1 MSAIRHLLLNPQAT
15 LHASDR
21 SWERDIPWETVKHVA
36 NNGISSPSKDRP
48 DRMVTEAR
56 DPNNIDHHIKVV
68 TDNPPTRFVTVIRD
82 TSRPFKDTLLA
93 RQTAEAREHEAKA
106 KKATSK
112 ARQKEQLE
120 KKRARTPKP
129 KNK

>member
-1 MSAIRHLLLNPQAT
+1 MSAIKHLLLNPQAT

-36 NNGISSPSKDRP
+36 ENGISSPSKDRD

-56 DPNNIDHHIKVV
+56 DPENIDHVIKVV
-68 TDNPPTRFVTVIRD
+68 TDRPATRFVTVIRD
-82 TSRPFKDTLLA
+82 TSRPFKDTLIAKQLA
-93 RQTAEAREHEAKA
+93 D
-106 KKATSK
+106 KKVHDEKVRVSTSK
-112 ARQKEQLE
+112 ARQKAQLE